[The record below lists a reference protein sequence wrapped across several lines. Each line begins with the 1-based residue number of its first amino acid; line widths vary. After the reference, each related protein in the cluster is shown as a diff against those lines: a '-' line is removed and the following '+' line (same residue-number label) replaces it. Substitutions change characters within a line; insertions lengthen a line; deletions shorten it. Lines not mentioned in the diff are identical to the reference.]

1 MTGPSTDPTL
11 IGSEPS
17 APNGVLPRASD
28 DGATERPP
36 RQTWLLAY
44 FALAGL
50 DLLTVLLGLYLGHT
64 ITQIYSHSIAINQ
77 QWVQRLS
84 SYDELRRLAGAVN
97 APGSNIFDSRSVA
110 AERAALRIARADFD
124 SALDAATRELRAEAS
139 SRHADQLVDD
149 LAGVHTA
156 VDGMAAEAERIFAHF
171 ERGDM
176 PAAGRRMAAMD
187 RKYHRV
193 QDTFTRLT
201 NHVQTIQ
208 TEHLAD
214 QIAAAET
221 VHRFKWLIAALI
233 VLMVAGA
240 TTYGH
245 YLIKRAAL
253 AARRRD
259 HARRLDAKLQS
270 EQTFRALVE
279 HGSDIILMSDRT
291 LVLRYASPSTT
302 RVLGREPDTLVGRP
316 LVSLIHPEDI
326 ALASEH
332 CRRALD
338 APGVR
343 FSLECRIQHADG
355 SWRTVE
361 VVGHSAA
368 HLPFA
373 AADAAQ
379 LILNARDTTERREA
393 VRAVEASEE
402 RYRGLVETMHD
413 LVAEMSP
420 EGALRFVNPA
430 LCLVTQYSESELIG
444 SNFFSY
450 LHPDDLA
457 QTAHHFERLR
467 EHRQPIRHYEYRFR
481 RRDGSY
487 LHLVT
492 NSDPI
497 GDDDGRLKSVVQVC
511 FDLTRHKQA
520 EATIRKL
527 AYHDPLTGL
536 PNRALL
542 IDRLTEAIQGEPL
555 GARPIAL
562 VVLDIDHFKDINN
575 TLGHHHGDVLLG
587 QLAARLTAMIRQS
600 DVVARLGGDEF
611 ALLLPDTTVEGAVLV
626 DEKIRAA
633 LADPFDVE
641 ALAMTIEASIGVA
654 VFPDHAAS
662 PDALLQRANV
672 AMYAA
677 KENRSGLLVYAS
689 EHDHYN
695 PWRLA
700 LTGELRFAIEHDE
713 LVLFFQPKVH
723 MPTRRV
729 IGVEAL
735 VRWKHP
741 HRGMI
746 PPDEFIPMAEHTG
759 LIRSLTRRVLTAAR
773 AEDARLKDAGY
784 RLTIAVNLSARTLL
798 DATLA
803 DFITTLLTPGQLP
816 WLELEITES
825 AIMADPARALGV
837 LGQLHA
843 MKIPLAIDDFGTG
856 YSSLAYLKKLP
867 VGALKIDKS
876 FIKNLAGDENDAAIV
891 RSTIEM
897 GHHLGLAV
905 VAEGVES
912 GDAWNHLAQLG
923 CDAAQGYYISR
934 PMSDRDLDQWLR
946 QGGWDVARSDKTPSA
961 RAA

>member
-1 MTGPSTDPTL
+1 
-11 IGSEPS
+11 
-17 APNGVLPRASD
+17 
-28 DGATERPP
+28 
-36 RQTWLLAY
+36 
-44 FALAGL
+44 
-50 DLLTVLLGLYLGHT
+50 
-64 ITQIYSHSIAINQ
+64 
-77 QWVQRLS
+77 
-84 SYDELRRLAGAVN
+84 
-97 APGSNIFDSRSVA
+97 
-110 AERAALRIARADFD
+110 
-124 SALDAATRELRAEAS
+124 
-139 SRHADQLVDD
+139 
-149 LAGVHTA
+149 
-156 VDGMAAEAERIFAHF
+156 
-171 ERGDM
+171 
-176 PAAGRRMAAMD
+176 
-187 RKYHRV
+187 
-193 QDTFTRLT
+193 
-201 NHVQTIQ
+201 
-208 TEHLAD
+208 
-214 QIAAAET
+214 
-221 VHRFKWLIAALI
+221 
-233 VLMVAGA
+233 
-240 TTYGH
+240 
-245 YLIKRAAL
+245 
-253 AARRRD
+253 
-259 HARRLDAKLQS
+259 
-270 EQTFRALVE
+270 
-279 HGSDIILMSDRT
+279 
-291 LVLRYASPSTT
+291 
-302 RVLGREPDTLVGRP
+302 
-316 LVSLIHPEDI
+316 
-326 ALASEH
+326 
-332 CRRALD
+332 
-338 APGVR
+338 
-343 FSLECRIQHADG
+343 
-355 SWRTVE
+355 
-361 VVGHSAA
+361 
-368 HLPFA
+368 
-373 AADAAQ
+373 
-379 LILNARDTTERREA
+379 
-393 VRAVEASEE
+393 
-402 RYRGLVETMHD
+402 
-413 LVAEMSP
+413 
-420 EGALRFVNPA
+420 
-430 LCLVTQYSESELIG
+430 
-444 SNFFSY
+444 
-450 LHPDDLA
+450 
-457 QTAHHFERLR
+457 
-467 EHRQPIRHYEYRFR
+467 
-481 RRDGSY
+481 
-487 LHLVT
+487 
-492 NSDPI
+492 
-497 GDDDGRLKSVVQVC
+497 
-511 FDLTRHKQA
+511 
-520 EATIRKL
+520 
-527 AYHDPLTGL
+527 
-536 PNRALL
+536 
-542 IDRLTEAIQGEPL
+542 
-555 GARPIAL
+555 
-562 VVLDIDHFKDINN
+562 
-575 TLGHHHGDVLLG
+575 
-587 QLAARLTAMIRQS
+587 MIRQS

-626 DEKIRAA
+626 GEKIRAA